1 LVEGVDHLTV
11 AINGSLMHPQPTGL
25 SRYGVELCSCLLRLL
40 PKAKIYT
47 KLKELEDLFPEQVVS
62 SGPKFKHPANL
73 TSNLKRL
80 LWLQTGMRLN
90 LYFKKP
96 KLNFAPIAEGII
108 YSPVPQIVTIHDLL
122 PLYDPDFMPRWKIY
136 YSKILPKILKNHCRK
151 IICVSEFTRVEL
163 LKYYPEI
170 NQNLIK
176 VIHPGFNPLRFQTD
190 GEFSVFEKFGFRDY
204 FLMVGEGRPYKNL
217 ELVPKALSIY
227 RGNSILAICGRVPE
241 DEKTRIQGIAN
252 EVGVGARMRWLGY
265 VSDED
270 LGLLYKNSKAFIF
283 PSRYEGF
290 GLPLLEAMSFGA
302 PILSSNAAS
311 LPEVGGSVPIYF
323 DPFDP
328 MDLSQK
334 MKLLDEDQTLVE
346 RMRTAGYK
354 RVKHF
359 TWEESAHRHIDL
371 FIDVLN

>member
-1 LVEGVDHLTV
+1 MIEGVEDLTV

-47 KLKELEDLFPEQVVS
+47 KLKEVEDLFPEQVVS
-62 SGPKFKHPANL
+62 RGPKFKHPANF

-80 LWLQTGMRLN
+80 LWLQTGLRLN
-90 LYFKKP
+90 LYFQKP

-108 YSPVPQIVTIHDLL
+108 YSPVPQIVTVHDLL

-151 IICVSEFTRVEL
+151 IICISEFTKVEL

-170 NQNLIK
+170 HENLIK
-176 VIHPGFNPLRFQTD
+176 VIHPGFNPLRFQTKR
-190 GEFSVFEKFGFRDY
+190 ELSFLEKTGLNDY

-227 RGNSILAICGRVPE
+227 RGNSTLAICGRVPD
-241 DEKTRIQGIAN
+241 DEKTRIQEIAN
-252 EVGVGARMRWLGY
+252 VAGVGERLRWLGY
-265 VSDED
+265 VSDEN
-270 LGLLYKNSKAFIF
+270 LSLLYENSKAFIF

-290 GLPLLEAMSFGA
+290 GLPLLEAMYFGT
-302 PILSSNAAS
+302 PILSSNTAC
-311 LPEVGGSVPIYF
+311 LPEVGGNVPIYF
-323 DPFDP
+323 NPFDP
-328 MDLSQK
+328 MELSQK
-334 MKLLDEDQTLVE
+334 MELLDQDQTLVE
-346 RMRTAGYK
+346 RMRTTGFQRAK
-354 RVKHF
+354 QF
-359 TWEESAHRHIDL
+359 TWEESAQKHLDL
-371 FIDVLN
+371 FINVLN

>member
-1 LVEGVDHLTV
+1 MVEGVKHLTV

-25 SRYGVELCSCLLRLL
+25 SRYGVELSSCLLRLL
-40 PKAKIYT
+40 PKVKIYT

-62 SGPKFKHPANL
+62 GGPKFKHPANL
-73 TSNLKRL
+73 ASNLKRL
-80 LWLQTGMRLN
+80 LWLQTGMRLH
-90 LYFKKP
+90 LHLHKP
-96 KLNFAPIAEGII
+96 RLNFAPIAEGII

-136 YSKILPKILKNHCRK
+136 YSKILPNILKNHCRK
-151 IICVSEFTRVEL
+151 IICVSEFTKVEL

-170 NQNLIK
+170 NENLIK
-176 VIHPGFNPLRFQTD
+176 VIHPGFNPLRFQTNR
-190 GEFSVFEKFGFRDY
+190 EFSFFEKFGFRDY

-217 ELVPKALSIY
+217 ELVPKALSLY
-227 RGNSILAICGRVPE
+227 RGNSILAICGRIPE

-252 EVGVGARMRWLGY
+252 EVGVGARLRWLGY
-265 VSDED
+265 VPDED

-323 DPFDP
+323 DPSDP
-328 MDLSQK
+328 IDLSHK
-334 MKLLDEDQTLVE
+334 MELLDQDQTLVE
-346 RMRTAGYK
+346 KMRAAGFQ

-359 TWEESAHRHIDL
+359 TWEESAHKHIDL